1 MTTIYLHIGM
11 PKTGTTYLQKAL
23 FNNRDKLLENGYLY
37 PICGIKYNAKEI
49 VNRYC
54 HNTLAHYLMGF
65 ENKDN
70 ALSQFTV
77 WEELTREID
86 SINPK
91 NVIISAE
98 AFTSFEIFYQ
108 PETLA
113 KIKSFLKEYEIKIV
127 IYIRKQDEFLESSY
141 CYMVKLGACSVGIK
155 EVFNEYQY
163 IFNYYQILDN
173 WADIFGYENI
183 IVRRFEK
190 SNKKNH
196 VFDDFL
202 GVINQ
207 FDNKMDYKI
216 DYAAK
221 INVSPSGKTI
231 KILLL
236 INKFNET
243 ILARLLKLDD
253 NYWSKYQDFLN
264 FLSNNKTISGIVS
277 KLPNFL
283 VDDVLLS
290 SEEKQHFMKQ
300 FKELNSQVANKYLG
314 QKDGVLFGDSS

>member
-11 PKTGTTYLQKAL
+11 PKTGTTCLQKAL
-23 FNNRDKLLENGYLY
+23 FNNREKLLENSYLY
-37 PICGIKYNAKEI
+37 PSFGIKYNAKEI

-70 ALSQFTV
+70 ALSKFTDL
-77 WEELTREID
+77 EELKREID

-98 AFTSFEIFYQ
+98 AFTCFEIFYQ

-113 KIKSFLKEYEIKIV
+113 KIKYLLKEYEIKIV
-127 IYIRKQDEFLESSY
+127 IYLRKQDEFLESSY

-155 EVFNEYQY
+155 ELFNEYQY

-190 SNKKNH
+190 SNRKNH

-207 FDNKMDYKI
+207 FDNKNDYNI
-216 DYAAK
+216 DYGEK
-221 INVSPSGKTI
+221 INVSPCGKTI

-236 INKFNET
+236 LNKFNET
-243 ILARLLKLDD
+243 ILARFLKLDD
-253 NYWSKYQDFLN
+253 NYWSKYQNFLD
-264 FLSNNKTISGIVS
+264 FLSNNKQFNHIVS
-277 KLPNFL
+277 KMPNFL
-283 VDDVLLS
+283 VGNVLLS
-290 SEEKQHFMKQ
+290 PIEKQDFMRQ
-300 FKELNSQVANKYLG
+300 FKELNSQIAKKYLC
-314 QKDGVLFGDSS
+314 QKDGILFGDYS